1 MRHEQFQ
8 TELFRYPFQIEL
20 ATRYGDCDVMGHIN
34 NVAFARL
41 FEESRIQFNMAI
53 HGASDL
59 RHFGQRDRIMLV
71 ATHLFYLRELHYPST
86 VTVGVGI
93 IRIGTSSYT
102 LSAAMFRDDGQCV
115 AINQSTLASGEN
127 GKSMPLSQ
135 ALKDAAA
142 RMVMDVAAPV
152 S

>member
-8 TELFRYPFQIEL
+8 TELFRYPFRIEL

-53 HGASDL
+53 HNAADL
-59 RHFGQRDRIMLV
+59 TYFGRRDRIMLV
-71 ATHLFYLRELHYPST
+71 ATHLFYLQELHYPST

-93 IRIGTSSYT
+93 MRIGTSSYT

-115 AINQSTLASGEN
+115 AVNQSTLVSGEN

-135 ALKDAAA
+135 ALKDAAS
-142 RMVMDVAAPV
+142 RMIIDATTPV
-152 S
+152 R